1 MNHRKHEFSTLY
13 VKFTRKVMKPGKFVT
28 SNIRVLTIRKH
39 ESVSNKD
46 SKYDETVACS
56 MFLGF
61 YICSSVSLA

>member
-13 VKFTRKVMKPGKFVT
+13 VKFTRKVMKPGKFGT
-28 SNIRVLTIRKH
+28 AIIRESTIRKN
-39 ESVSNKD
+39 ESVCNKV

-61 YICSSVSLA
+61 YICSSASLA